1 MNYEKYE
8 RIAGLLSGILIAV
21 AIYSVFF
28 MLPVMKDDSGNL
40 LDQSFNI
47 FYFHM
52 PIAILSYLA
61 FTVVF
66 IASIQYIRTRDISWD
81 VLARSSAEIGL
92 IFAFLVLTT
101 GSVWAKQVWGWYWV
115 WEPRLT
121 TSLVLFLV
129 YAVYLLLRNSIDDM
143 ASRARLSSV
152 FGIAGFVSV
161 PLSFFSIRLW
171 RSAHP
176 LMFGDSLYGQGGGG
190 LEGTTLQMVLLIN
203 FAAFVSLYIA
213 LLIYKLGNEHLRETV
228 GELKNS

>member
-1 MNYEKYE
+1 MNYGKYE
-8 RIAGLLSGILIAV
+8 RIMALLSGILIAV

-28 MLPVMKDDSGNL
+28 MLPVMKDESGNV

-61 FTVVF
+61 FAVVF
-66 IASIQYIRTRDISWD
+66 IASIQYLRTRDVSWD
-81 VLARSSAEIGL
+81 ILAKSSAEIGL
-92 IFAFLVLTT
+92 VFAFLVLAT
-101 GSVWAKQVWGWYWV
+101 GSIWAKQVWGWYWV

-152 FGIAGFVSV
+152 FGIAGFASV

-176 LMFGDSLYGQGGGG
+176 LMFGDALYGQSGGG
-190 LEGTTLQMVLLIN
+190 LEGSTLQFVLLIN
-203 FAAFVSLYIA
+203 FAAFISLYVT
-213 LLIYKLGNEHLRETV
+213 LLIYKLGNEHLRESLE
-228 GELKNS
+228 ELKNS

>member
-1 MNYEKYE
+1 MNYGKYE
-8 RIAGLLSGILIAV
+8 RIMALFSGILIAV

-28 MLPVMKDDSGNL
+28 LLPVMKDGSGNV
-40 LDQSFNI
+40 LDSSFNI

-61 FTVVF
+61 FAVVF
-66 IASIQYIRTRDISWD
+66 IASIQYLRTRDISWD
-81 VLARSSAEIGL
+81 ILARSSAEIGL
-92 IFAFLVLTT
+92 IFAFLVLAT
-101 GSVWAKQVWGWYWV
+101 GSIWAKQIWGWYWI

-129 YAVYLLLRNSIDDM
+129 YAVYLLLRNSIDDV

-152 FGIAGFVSV
+152 FGIVGFMSV

-176 LMFGDSLYGQGGGG
+176 LMFGDSSYGSGSGG
-190 LEGTTLQMVLLIN
+190 LEGPTLQMVLLIN
-203 FAAFVSLYIA
+203 FVAFISLYIA
-213 LLIYKLGNEHLRETV
+213 LLLFRLGNEQLRETV
-228 GELKNS
+228 EELKNS